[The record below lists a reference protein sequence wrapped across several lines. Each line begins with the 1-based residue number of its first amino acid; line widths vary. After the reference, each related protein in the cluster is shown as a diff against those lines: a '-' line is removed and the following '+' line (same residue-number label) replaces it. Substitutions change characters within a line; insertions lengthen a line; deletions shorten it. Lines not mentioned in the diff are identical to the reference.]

1 MKHTFLAWRIA
12 NIHWIIEKK
21 ENSRKNIYFNDY
33 AKVFDFVWITKNWK
47 ILQGM
52 GIPDHLTCLLQNL
65 YAGQE
70 ATIKIGHRTAHC
82 FQIGKGVHR
91 GWILSP
97 CLFHLYAEDIT
108 QNVRL
113 DDAQAGVKNARRN
126 INNLS

>member
-1 MKHTFLAWRIA
+1 MVWYSHLLKNFPQLVVIHTV
-12 NIHWIIEKK
+12 KG
-21 ENSRKNIYFNDY
+21 
-33 AKVFDFVWITKNWK
+33 FDFVWITKNWK

-91 GWILSP
+91 G
-97 CLFHLYAEDIT
+97 
-108 QNVRL
+108 
-113 DDAQAGVKNARRN
+113 
-126 INNLS
+126 

>member
-1 MKHTFLAWRIA
+1 M
-12 NIHWIIEKK
+12 
-21 ENSRKNIYFNDY
+21 
-33 AKVFDFVWITKNWK
+33 WITKNWK

-70 ATIKIGHRTAHC
+70 ATIKTGHRIAHC

-91 GWILSP
+91 GCILSS
-97 CLFHLYAEDIT
+97 CLFHLYAEDIM

-113 DDAQAGVKNARRN
+113 DEAQAGVKNARRN